1 MDSFKKSKSSNSS
14 HTQFL
19 FNNVKEK
26 YDIFNKSI
34 KIIDENDIIQAILI
48 KNFISYDQFIILKN
62 FILQDKHI
70 PNHEK
75 KYQINIDKSHQLY
88 TLLET
93 IFLLNS
99 TVNGTI
105 HNFNMLHIFNNYVVD
120 THRDSEEYTMKNLFI
135 LKHDDI
141 DGLTVFPEYE
151 MAFQLENTDLLL
163 FNTNMLHYAC
173 TNKMVSKKYYRYAL
187 YFE

>member
-1 MDSFKKSKSSNSS
+1 MDTIKKSKSLKSID
-14 HTQFL
+14 TQFL
-19 FNNVKEK
+19 FNSVKEK
-26 YDIFNKSI
+26 YHIFNKSI
-34 KIIDENDIIQAILI
+34 KITDESNILQAIFI
-48 KNFISYDQFIILKN
+48 KNFISNDQYTLLKN
-62 FILQDKHI
+62 FILHDKPI

-75 KYQINIDKSHQLY
+75 KHQIHIDKSHQLY

-99 TVNGTI
+99 TINNKI
-105 HNFNMLHIFNNYVVD
+105 YNFNMLHIFNNYVVD
-120 THRDSEEYTMKNLFI
+120 SHRDSTEYTMKNLFI

-141 DGLTVFPEYE
+141 EGLTVFPEYE

-173 TNKMVSKKYYRYAL
+173 TNKMISNKHYRYAL

>member
-1 MDSFKKSKSSNSS
+1 MDTIKKSKSPKSM

-19 FNNVKEK
+19 FNDVKEN
-26 YDIFNKSI
+26 YHVFNESI
-34 KIIDENDIIQAILI
+34 KIVDENHIIQAILI
-48 KNFISYDQFIILKN
+48 KNFISNDQFTLLKN
-62 FILQDKHI
+62 FILYDKPI

-75 KYQINIDKSHQLY
+75 KFQINIDKSHQLY

-93 IFLLNS
+93 VFLLNS
-99 TVNGTI
+99 TVNDTI

-120 THRDSEEYTMKNLFI
+120 SHRDSEEYTMKNLFI

-173 TNKMVSKKYYRYAL
+173 TNKMISKKFYRYAL

>member
-1 MDSFKKSKSSNSS
+1 MDTIQKSKSSKSI

-19 FNNVKEK
+19 FNNVKSN
-26 YDIFNKSI
+26 YHVFNKSI
-34 KIIDENDIIQAILI
+34 KIIDENNIIQAIFI
-48 KNFISYDQFIILKN
+48 KNFISNDQFNILKN
-62 FILQDKHI
+62 FILHDKLI

-75 KYQINIDKSHQLY
+75 KYEINIDKSHQLY

-93 IFLLNS
+93 IFLINS
-99 TVNGTI
+99 AVNNRI
-105 HNFNMLHIFNNYVVD
+105 HNFNILHIFNNYVVD
-120 THRDSEEYTMKNLFI
+120 SHRDSEEYTMKNLFI

-141 DGLTVFPEYE
+141 EGLTVFPEYE

-173 TNKMVSKKYYRYAL
+173 TNKMISKKFYRYAL